1 MAYGL
6 GGSDPIMAPMALAMG
21 YGIVLATP
29 LTLLLLPCLLMI
41 QYDVKSLGRGI
52 LTKAGIVASDDPG
65 TKHSMQG
72 PVVSLAGKP
81 RQAA

>member
-41 QYDVKSLGRGI
+41 QHDVRSLLRRIFVKSGLAPI
-52 LTKAGIVASDDPG
+52 DESDDVRG
-65 TKHSMQG
+65 RHESI
-72 PVVSLAGKP
+72 VSLANKP